1 MFIFQNFSLMLL
13 YCYFYKHREIEQWA
27 QGHTVHKQ
35 GGLDWSLGSTRETLG
50 SHLVTWYR
58 LWPENGTISHPLLYQ
73 TKLFSELYFLHVLFP
88 LSSPLR
94 ISTAL
99 CLTQIILIL
108 QSSLKLTS
116 SWRLFWKLWPPAS
129 SLRPSHTLWH
139 ILSTL
144 NILPLKSYFI

>member
-1 MFIFQNFSLMLL
+1 MKL
-13 YCYFYKHREIEQWA
+13 KHREIEQWA

-35 GGLDWSLGSTRETLG
+35 GGLDWSLGSACETLG
-50 SHLVTWYR
+50 SHLVTWYC

-108 QSSLKLTS
+108 QSSLLLEGFS
-116 SWRLFWKLWPPAS
+116 ENSGLLRVLFVLATLCDIYCLHQTFCPLSPIS
-129 SLRPSHTLWH
+129 FRILLYTILHGSLS
-139 ILSTL
+139 
-144 NILPLKSYFI
+144 